1 MEIIQYIVGTHDANF
16 PLDPT
21 YIWKCILDLTNFTS
35 NGGGYSKSHC
45 ICASSLSLSHLL
57 HEPAPQEPVRRLTR
71 NV

>member
-1 MEIIQYIVGTHDANF
+1 MEIIQYNIVGTHNANF

-21 YIWKCILDLTNFTS
+21 YIWKCILDLTNFTL

-45 ICASSLSLSHLL
+45 ICAGSPCHLL
-57 HEPAPQEPVRRLTR
+57 QEPAPQEHVRRLTR